1 MSRVRSFLFVAGM
14 LALLAV
20 LWPLL
25 PPRDPVWARLQRG
38 EPLRVALD
46 PTFPPFETLD
56 EAGQP
61 VGFDVDLAHE
71 LGRRLNVPVHFQT
84 VAFDG
89 LADAVIAGKSDM
101 VISAFPLDPRL
112 TRDVTYSRPYFEAGL
127 VWVTA
132 AGAEP
137 TPETVGDGVV
147 AVEWGSLGDAWARER
162 GLRVLRRETPAE
174 ALTAVAEGHAVAAV
188 VDAVTAALSLPAG
201 LVIHTP
207 PLVSDPYVI
216 LMPRRA
222 EKLAAAVNDAL
233 AAILADGTWTRLA
246 GRYFGVVPPLP
257 ATRREEGS

>member
-1 MSRVRSFLFVAGM
+1 MSKVRSLLFVVGM
-14 LALLAV
+14 LALLAL

-71 LGRRLNVPVHFQT
+71 LGRRLNVTVHFQAI
-84 VAFDG
+84 AFDG

-112 TRDVTYSRPYFEAGL
+112 TRDVSFSRPYFEAGL

-132 AGAEP
+132 AGAGP
-137 TPETVGDGVV
+137 MPETVGNGIV
-147 AVEWGSLGDAWARER
+147 AVEWGSVGDAWARER
-162 GLRVLRRETPAE
+162 GLHVLRRETPAE
-174 ALTAVAEGHAVAAV
+174 ALMAVAEGNAVAAV
-188 VDAVTAALSLPAG
+188 VDAVTAALTLPAG
-201 LVIHTP
+201 LIIHNP

-222 EKLAAAVNDAL
+222 EKLASAVNEAL

-246 GRYFGVVPPLP
+246 GRYFVALPPLP
-257 ATRREEGS
+257 AASDAVR